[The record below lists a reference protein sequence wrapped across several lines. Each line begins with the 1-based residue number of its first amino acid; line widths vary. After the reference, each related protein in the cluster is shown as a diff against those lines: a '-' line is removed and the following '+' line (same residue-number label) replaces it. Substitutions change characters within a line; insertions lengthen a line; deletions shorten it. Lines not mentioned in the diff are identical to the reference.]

1 MNYEEFQIW
10 YHSFNLF
17 VPECIKRMDATTEE
31 VITAAKQIA
40 DVVVEE
46 YKKIPN
52 KPKQLDASKIISD
65 TVKSIANKK

>member
-17 VPECIKRMDATTEE
+17 VPAFVKHKNTTTEE

-46 YKKIPN
+46 YKKVN
-52 KPKQLDASKIISD
+52 A
-65 TVKSIANKK
+65 